1 VSTTMP
7 PADREQALALARNL
21 LPKDRPAGPA
31 DVRGAIGGARVALE
45 AIGAP
50 WSLDEEA
57 LARELEAMVT
67 VFVGAS
73 TSLDDDG
80 DHIEWLSDRRHEIDW
95 RFWNRYRR
103 WLTDV
108 RGLPPSALTSMD
120 TITDDVLRRLE
131 DPIRPGAW
139 DRRGMVVGQ
148 VQSGK
153 TGNYTGLICKAA
165 DAGYKLIVVLAGLHN
180 SLRSQTQLRLDE
192 GFLGFDTQQGR
203 TYDQTNRRIGVGRLP
218 GEPPLAVNSMT
229 NSEEKGDFSLKVARQ
244 VGIRIGSDP
253 VLLVVK
259 KNKSILRNLI
269 DWVTTLHQEEHPETG
284 RLVVPNIPL
293 LVIDDEADNASV
305 NTKERSWGEDGE
317 PDDEFDPSVIN
328 GLIRELLHHFEK
340 SAYVGYTATPFANIF
355 IYEEPDREP
364 YGEDLFPRSF
374 IVRLPEPT
382 NYVGPAQ
389 VFGIKADATAGLE
402 ARPGLPIT
410 REIADSE
417 AWIAPRHK
425 KSDPP
430 GPTIPASLKEAIH
443 SFVLVCAARR
453 ARGQVNVHNSML
465 VHVTRFVDVQEIV
478 ERQIKTEVVRIRDRL
493 RYGDGSSTP
502 TLRDELRALWERDF
516 QATTAA
522 FGDPDVQPVSFDDIE
537 PHLDPAAGR
546 IETMRINGSVR
557 DALTYYDHKDG
568 LSVIAVGGDKLSRG
582 LTLEGLS
589 VSYYLRASKMYDT
602 LMQMGRWF
610 GYRPGYA
617 DLCRLYTTRELIDWY
632 RDITV
637 ANEELLA
644 LFDEMAAVGGTPRD
658 FGLRVRRHPD
668 GLLITAPA
676 KMRNGKVLELSFEN
690 TTIETISF
698 DRDSDLQ
705 QRNLAHTGEFLDRAA
720 THVMPVER
728 DGNLVLRAVAG
739 ADVAAFLESFETH
752 EGARKARGPLLAS
765 YIRSRLQDDAL
776 TDWTVAL
783 CGPTSERRGTTR
795 VGSLRVNRTER
806 NLKVEFAKD
815 KERIIWLPPEDV
827 YVIRRLVSPADEVID
842 LSEPEK
848 RLAWKVEEELR
859 KPGAAKP
866 DVLPGPAIR
875 RARPKTRGLL
885 LLYALDPSGADSEH
899 LPRAKSLTGGV
910 EAVIGFAVSFPR
922 DPDAPG
928 VEYAV
933 TNVYWQ
939 QEFELA

>member
-1 VSTTMP
+1 MSTTLP
-7 PADREQALALARNL
+7 PADRQQALALARTL
-21 LPKDRPAGPA
+21 LPSDRIAGAA
-31 DVRGAIGGARVALE
+31 DVRGAIGGARAAFE
-45 AIGAP
+45 AMGRE
-50 WSLDEEA
+50 WTLDDEL
-57 LARELEAMVT
+57 LARELEALVN
-67 VFVGAS
+67 VFVGGS
-73 TSLDDDG
+73 TSLEDDT
-80 DHIEWLSDRRHEIDW
+80 DHVEWLSARRHEIDW
-95 RFWNRYRR
+95 QFWDRYRR
-103 WLTDV
+103 WISDV
-108 RGLPPSALTSMD
+108 QGLPPNAVRRMD
-120 TITDDVLRRLE
+120 EITDDVLRRLE
-131 DPIRPGAW
+131 DPGRTGAW

-192 GFLGFDTQQGR
+192 GFLGFDTQQAR
-203 TYDQTNRRIGVGRLP
+203 TYDQTNRRMGVGRLP
-218 GEPPLAVNSMT
+218 GEQLLAVNSMT
-229 NSEEKGDFSLKVARQ
+229 NSEQSGDFNLRVARQ
-244 VGIRIGSDP
+244 VGVRIGSDP

-269 DWVTTLHQEEHPETG
+269 DWVTTLHQEEHPDTG
-284 RLVVPNIPL
+284 RLVVPNLPL

-305 NTKERSWGEDGE
+305 NTRDRPVGEDGR

-328 GLIRELLHHFEK
+328 GLIRELLHRFEK

-382 NYVGPAQ
+382 NYIGPAQ
-389 VFGIKADATAGLE
+389 VFGIKADPTAGLE
-402 ARPGLPIT
+402 AAPGLPIA
-410 REIADSE
+410 REIDDSE
-417 AWIAPRHK
+417 EWIAARHK
-425 KSDPP
+425 RTDPP
-430 GPTIPASLKEAIH
+430 GPRIPASLLEALKA
-443 SFVLVCAARR
+443 FALACAARR
-453 ARGQVNVHNSML
+453 ARGQTDKHNSML

-478 ERQIKTEVVRIRDRL
+478 ERQISTEVGRMRDRL
-493 RYGDGSSTP
+493 RYGDGDSRP
-502 TLRDELRALWERDF
+502 TLREELRELWERDF
-516 QATTAA
+516 EPTTAA
-522 FGDPDVQPVSFDDIE
+522 FGDTELPAMPFEAIE
-537 PHLDPAAGR
+537 PHLEPAVGR

-557 DALTYYDHKDG
+557 DALTYYDHPDG

-610 GYRPGYA
+610 GYRPGYG

-644 LFDEMAAVGGTPRD
+644 LFDEMAAVGGNPRE

-698 DRDSDLQ
+698 DRDADV
-705 QRNLAHTGEFLDRAA
+705 QRRNVKLTGEFLDRQ
-720 THVMPVER
+720 TDRIDPPRE
-728 DGNLVLRAVAG
+728 DGNVLMRGVRGEEVAT
-739 ADVAAFLESFETH
+739 FLEAFSTH
-752 EGARKARGPLLAS
+752 EGARKARGSLLAS
-765 YIRSRLQDDAL
+765 YIRSRLSAGML
-776 TDWTVAL
+776 EDWTVAM
-783 CGPTSERRGTTR
+783 CGPSRAQNADVS
-795 VGSLRVNRTER
+795 VGPLRVNRTLR
-806 NLKVEFAKD
+806 NLKVEKAKD
-815 KERIIWLPPEDV
+815 GKRVVYRPPSDV
-827 YVIRRLVSPADEVID
+827 YVIRRIVNPADESLD
-842 LSEPEK
+842 LVGTERTLAEK
-848 RLAWKVEEELR
+848 IERDTR
-859 KPGAAKP
+859 RQDAAP
-866 DVLPGPAIR
+866 TVLPGPAIR
-875 RARPKTRGLL
+875 RARPASRGLL
-885 LLYALDPSGADSEH
+885 MLYALDPRGADDH
-899 LPRAKSLTGGV
+899 NVPDAPSLVGKV
-910 EAVIGFAVSFPR
+910 DAVIGFAVSFPR

-928 VEYAV
+928 IEYAV

-939 QEFELA
+939 QEFEL